1 VCAVCASVSSGFTGL
16 VLSRF
21 LLGLAEGGVQPAL
34 MTTIRAWFPF
44 DERSRAYSVF
54 KLYAPIAALVT
65 APTAGLI
72 LQYGTWRELFLVQ
85 GAVPVVVGVV
95 LWVWLVRDTPAR
107 ARWIS
112 PAEHDHIAAALR
124 AEGVP
129 GRTAGQAAGGGR
141 LAFTNRMVWLFTA
154 AYSLTLLGMYGIL
167 MWLPTLLGRSFGSD
181 AKVGVTAMAPSV
193 VGAVAIMLVG
203 RSADRRGHHVAHVCW
218 TLGIGSVTLVAAS
231 CLSADQR
238 WLVLAAMIIATASSL
253 AYYGPMWAM
262 VTRLVPVSALAI
274 GIGIIN
280 GVGNLGG
287 FVGPYVGGVLIDL
300 TGSMVAAQLF
310 FAAALL
316 GAAVIIFSLRGQMRA
331 AVGELAERTPVR

>member
-1 VCAVCASVSSGFTGL
+1 
-16 VLSRF
+16 
-21 LLGLAEGGVQPAL
+21 
-34 MTTIRAWFPF
+34 
-44 DERSRAYSVF
+44 
-54 KLYAPIAALVT
+54 
-65 APTAGLI
+65 
-72 LQYGTWRELFLVQ
+72 
-85 GAVPVVVGVV
+85 
-95 LWVWLVRDTPAR
+95 
-107 ARWIS
+107 
-112 PAEHDHIAAALR
+112 
-124 AEGVP
+124 
-129 GRTAGQAAGGGR
+129 
-141 LAFTNRMVWLFTA
+141 
-154 AYSLTLLGMYGIL
+154 
-167 MWLPTLLGRSFGSD
+167 
-181 AKVGVTAMAPSV
+181 
-193 VGAVAIMLVG
+193 
-203 RSADRRGHHVAHVCW
+203 VAHVCW